1 MWSGGV
7 VAWWGLDLGAVVAF
21 EPIGESVEAGEED
34 AFGNISLIEF
44 VADFPFEFG
53 GDDDAACD
61 FGVLVEP
68 LVEGEGG
75 VGGDGEKGVL
85 VDDAVVDGRRLEEE
99 DEVVIGTPGHIGEAG
114 DDLAEEVDGV
124 DIGAFAVEGIP
135 EDIGKNFVGL
145 PVIGGPDDAV
155 EVELLDVGGGEMQGD
170 EGGIG
175 PIEEAGGEAVVL
187 SDGHP
192 MPEGF
197 PLHDPTM
204 GIFPEVA
211 KEVFLKA
218 GEVTPESGKG
228 GFKGVGGVGKPA
240 VGAVGAVP
248 GDVGVPGIGKEGI
261 LEVVPGGYPGFL
273 HVGGGWWEGGN
284 VLRY

>member
-1 MWSGGV
+1 MEASHH
-7 VAWWGLDLGAVVAF
+7 ASDLDPSSVLG
-21 EPIGESVEAGEED
+21 
-34 AFGNISLIEF
+34 FGSAL
-44 VADFPFEFG
+44 ALL
-53 GDDDAACD
+53 DAA
-61 FGVLVEP
+61 
-68 LVEGEGG
+68 
-75 VGGDGEKGVL
+75 
-85 VDDAVVDGRRLEEE
+85 
-99 DEVVIGTPGHIGEAG
+99 DEVGRLLTGALRSMGLA
-114 DDLAEEVDGV
+114 DL
-124 DIGAFAVEGIP
+124 
-135 EDIGKNFVGL
+135 
-145 PVIGGPDDAV
+145 
-155 EVELLDVGGGEMQGD
+155 Q
-170 EGGIG
+170 
-175 PIEEAGGEAVVL
+175 AVVL